1 MLQQVFKI
9 EEDAKKDKLLEIV
22 SDRYCRGIL
31 DCVMHK
37 PKSAMEIA
45 DETRIPISTVY
56 RRIQA
61 LCDAKL
67 LAVSGEISED
77 GKKFFLY
84 KSKVKSIRAVFNE
97 GNVDVEL
104 AFN

>member
-1 MLQQVFKI
+1 MLQPVFRV
-9 EEDAKKDKLLEIV
+9 EEDAKKDRLLEVV

-37 PKSAMEIA
+37 PKSAMEIT
-45 DETRIPISTVY
+45 DETKIPISTVY

-67 LAVSGEISED
+67 LVISGNISED

-84 KSKVKSIRAVFNE
+84 KSKVKSIQSVYKCGNVEVELVFN
-97 GNVDVEL
+97 
-104 AFN
+104 